1 MSGVTFSLR
10 TFPSPKRFIMLSAG
24 LIVFRTIVEI
34 EKSYFSVVTDKLTKT
49 DRLNRV
55 GDWLSVL
62 LKR

>member
-10 TFPSPKRFIMLSAG
+10 TFPSPERFIILSAE
-24 LIVFRTIVEI
+24 LIFFRTIVEI
-34 EKSYFSVVTDKLTKT
+34 EKCYFSVVTDKLTKT

>member
-34 EKSYFSVVTDKLTKT
+34 EKYYFSVVTDKLTKT

-55 GDWLSVL
+55 GGWLSVL

>member
-10 TFPSPKRFIMLSAG
+10 TFPSPKRFIILSAG
-24 LIVFRTIVEI
+24 LIFFRTIVEI
-34 EKSYFSVVTDKLTKT
+34 EKCCFSVVTDKLKKT

>member
-10 TFPSPKRFIMLSAG
+10 TFPSPKRFMILSAG
-24 LIVFRTIVEI
+24 LIVFRMIVEI
-34 EKSYFSVVTDKLTKT
+34 EKCYFSVVTDKLNKA

-55 GDWLSVL
+55 GGWLSVL